1 MVERQNRRVQGE
13 KFQGALEM
21 AGGVAHHLN
30 QPLTIVNNLLNEMLV
45 DASVEGA
52 CFDRMLKVQQ
62 QVSRMIAITRKIAA
76 IKRYESMDY
85 VAGVKI
91 VDIEKSILTTG
102 RRRPGMIK
110 NVLLVDDD
118 REMLLALQEGFARYA
133 DSFSVLLAGDGIEA
147 LEYLK
152 RQPVSLVVTDLKMP
166 RVDGFELLATIMAN
180 FPDIP
185 VIIITGYS
193 TPRMEQLARKGGAV
207 AFVAKPFLIEN
218 LARQIISM
226 LRQEADG
233 GTLHNVSSGMFL
245 QLIEMEQKTCTI
257 RLEEKTFGEKG
268 VLFFVEGELCDARV
282 GERQGEIAAYE
293 IFAWDNVS
301 LAIQNDCTVRQNR
314 INKELSSLLLEGA
327 RRSDELKAQ
336 RVARQGRAPPARIG
350 AIPRRRPAR
359 GSAENRV
366 HARYPMR
373 GGGRYPG

>member
-1 MVERQNRRVQGE
+1 
-13 KFQGALEM
+13 
-21 AGGVAHHLN
+21 
-30 QPLTIVNNLLNEMLV
+30 
-45 DASVEGA
+45 
-52 CFDRMLKVQQ
+52 
-62 QVSRMIAITRKIAA
+62 
-76 IKRYESMDY
+76 
-85 VAGVKI
+85 
-91 VDIEKSILTTG
+91 
-102 RRRPGMIK
+102 MIK

-118 REMLLALQEGFARYA
+118 RAMLLALQEGFARYS

-166 RVDGFELLATIMAN
+166 RVDGFELLATIMAS

-185 VIIITGYS
+185 VIIITGFS
-193 TPRMEQLARKGGAV
+193 TPEMERLARKGGAV

-218 LARQIISM
+218 LARQIVSM

-233 GTLHNVSSGMFL
+233 GTLHNVTSGVFL

-301 LAIQNDCTVRQNR
+301 LSIQNDCTVRQNR
-314 INKELSSLLLEGA
+314 INKELSSLLIEGA

-336 RVARQGRAPPARIG
+336 SAARHGRAGEPRSGSRPDDALKGVRLKIECTLGTRCGAEDVIQDERWTGRVQRISQSGERLKLGKLALAYIDQGDSRDYLLLPADH
-350 AIPRRRPAR
+350 AVVAVNPKCPRDKLLQLL
-359 GSAENRV
+359 GE
-366 HARYPMR
+366 
-373 GGGRYPG
+373 

>member
-1 MVERQNRRVQGE
+1 
-13 KFQGALEM
+13 
-21 AGGVAHHLN
+21 
-30 QPLTIVNNLLNEMLV
+30 
-45 DASVEGA
+45 
-52 CFDRMLKVQQ
+52 
-62 QVSRMIAITRKIAA
+62 
-76 IKRYESMDY
+76 
-85 VAGVKI
+85 
-91 VDIEKSILTTG
+91 
-102 RRRPGMIK
+102 MIK

-118 REMLLALQEGFARYA
+118 RAMLLALQEGFARYS

-147 LEYLK
+147 IEYLK

-166 RVDGFELLATIMAN
+166 RVDGFALLATIMAN

-193 TPRMEQLARKGGAV
+193 TPEMERLARKGGAV

-233 GTLHNVSSGMFL
+233 GTLHNVSSGVFL

-301 LAIQNDCTVRQNR
+301 LSIQNDCTIRQNR
-314 INKELSSLLLEGA
+314 INKELSSLLIEGA
-327 RRSDELKAQ
+327 RRSDELKARRQ
-336 RVARQGRAPPARIG
+336 AR
-350 AIPRRRPAR
+350 
-359 GSAENRV
+359 
-366 HARYPMR
+366 H
-373 GGGRYPG
+373 GGGRTRSGSRPEEALKGVRLKIECTLGARCGVEDVIQDERWTGLIHRISQCGERLKLGKLALAYIDQGDSRDYLLLPADHAVVAVNPKCPRDKLLQLLGE

>member
-1 MVERQNRRVQGE
+1 
-13 KFQGALEM
+13 
-21 AGGVAHHLN
+21 
-30 QPLTIVNNLLNEMLV
+30 
-45 DASVEGA
+45 
-52 CFDRMLKVQQ
+52 
-62 QVSRMIAITRKIAA
+62 
-76 IKRYESMDY
+76 
-85 VAGVKI
+85 
-91 VDIEKSILTTG
+91 
-102 RRRPGMIK
+102 MIK

-118 REMLLALQEGFARYA
+118 RAMLLALQEGFARYS

-147 LEYLK
+147 IEYLK

-193 TPRMEQLARKGGAV
+193 TPEMERLERKGGAV

-233 GTLHNVSSGMFL
+233 GTLHNVSSGVFL

-257 RLEEKTFGEKG
+257 RLEEKTSGFKG
-268 VLFFVEGELCDARV
+268 VLFFVEGELYDARV

-301 LAIQNDCTVRQNR
+301 LSIQNDCTVRQNR
-314 INKELSSLLLEGA
+314 INKELSSLLIEGA

-336 RVARQGRAPPARIG
+336 RAAR
-350 AIPRRRPAR
+350 
-359 GSAENRV
+359 
-366 HARYPMR
+366 H
-373 GGGRYPG
+373 GGGRTRSGSRPEEALKGVRLKIECTLGIRCGMEDVIQDERWTSRIHRISRSGERLKLGKLALALIDQGDARDYLLLPADHAVVAVNPKCPRDKLLQLLGE

>member
-1 MVERQNRRVQGE
+1 
-13 KFQGALEM
+13 
-21 AGGVAHHLN
+21 
-30 QPLTIVNNLLNEMLV
+30 
-45 DASVEGA
+45 
-52 CFDRMLKVQQ
+52 
-62 QVSRMIAITRKIAA
+62 
-76 IKRYESMDY
+76 
-85 VAGVKI
+85 
-91 VDIEKSILTTG
+91 
-102 RRRPGMIK
+102 MIK

-118 REMLLALQEGFARYA
+118 RAMLLALQEGFARYG
-133 DSFSVLLAGDGIEA
+133 DSFSVLLAGDGVEA

-193 TPRMEQLARKGGAV
+193 TPEMERLARKGGAV

-218 LARQIISM
+218 LARQIVSM

-257 RLEEKTFGEKG
+257 RLEEKTSGEKG

-293 IFAWDNVS
+293 IFAWDNVN
-301 LAIQNDCTVRQNR
+301 LAIQNECTVRQNR
-314 INKELSSLLLEGA
+314 INKELSSLLIEGA

-336 RVARQGRAPPARIG
+336 RAARHGGASSGSIPDDALKGVRLKIECTLGIRCAVEDVIQDERWTGRIHRISQSGERLKLGKLSLAYIDQGDSRDYLLLPADHAVVAVNPKC
-350 AIPRRRPAR
+350 PRDKLLRLL
-359 GSAENRV
+359 GE
-366 HARYPMR
+366 
-373 GGGRYPG
+373 

>member
-1 MVERQNRRVQGE
+1 
-13 KFQGALEM
+13 
-21 AGGVAHHLN
+21 
-30 QPLTIVNNLLNEMLV
+30 
-45 DASVEGA
+45 
-52 CFDRMLKVQQ
+52 
-62 QVSRMIAITRKIAA
+62 
-76 IKRYESMDY
+76 
-85 VAGVKI
+85 
-91 VDIEKSILTTG
+91 
-102 RRRPGMIK
+102 MIK

-118 REMLLALQEGFARYA
+118 RAMLLALQEGFARYS

-147 LEYLK
+147 IEYLK

-166 RVDGFELLATIMAN
+166 RVDGFALLATIMAN

-193 TPRMEQLARKGGAV
+193 TPEMERLARKGGAV

-218 LARQIISM
+218 LARQIVSM

-233 GTLHNVSSGMFL
+233 GTLHNVSSGVFL

-314 INKELSSLLLEGA
+314 INKELSSLLIEGA

-336 RVARQGRAPPARIG
+336 RAVR
-350 AIPRRRPAR
+350 
-359 GSAENRV
+359 
-366 HARYPMR
+366 H
-373 GGGRYPG
+373 GGGRTRSGARPEEALKGVRLKIECTLGTRCRAEDVIQDERWTGLIHRISQCGERLKLGKLALAYIDQGDSRDYLLLPADHAVVAVNPKCPRDKLLQLLGE

>member
-1 MVERQNRRVQGE
+1 
-13 KFQGALEM
+13 
-21 AGGVAHHLN
+21 
-30 QPLTIVNNLLNEMLV
+30 
-45 DASVEGA
+45 
-52 CFDRMLKVQQ
+52 
-62 QVSRMIAITRKIAA
+62 
-76 IKRYESMDY
+76 
-85 VAGVKI
+85 
-91 VDIEKSILTTG
+91 
-102 RRRPGMIK
+102 MIK

-118 REMLLALQEGFARYA
+118 RAMLLALQEGFARYG
-133 DSFSVLLAGDGIEA
+133 DSFSVLLAGDGVEA

-166 RVDGFELLATIMAN
+166 RVDGFELLATIITN

-193 TPRMEQLARKGGAV
+193 TPEMERLARKGGAV
-207 AFVAKPFLIEN
+207 AFVAKPFRIDN
-218 LARQIISM
+218 LARQIVSM

-301 LAIQNDCTVRQNR
+301 LAIQNECTVRQNR
-314 INKELSSLLLEGA
+314 INKELSSLLIEGA
-327 RRSDELKAQ
+327 RRSDEFKAQ
-336 RVARQGRAPPARIG
+336 RAARHGGARSG
-350 AIPRRRPAR
+350 AIPDDALKGVRLKIECTLGIRCAVEDVIQDERWTGRIHRISQSGERLKLGKLSLAYIDQGDSRDYLLLPAD
-359 GSAENRV
+359 
-366 HARYPMR
+366 HAVVAVNPKCPRDKLLR
-373 GGGRYPG
+373 LLGE

>member
-1 MVERQNRRVQGE
+1 
-13 KFQGALEM
+13 
-21 AGGVAHHLN
+21 
-30 QPLTIVNNLLNEMLV
+30 
-45 DASVEGA
+45 
-52 CFDRMLKVQQ
+52 
-62 QVSRMIAITRKIAA
+62 
-76 IKRYESMDY
+76 
-85 VAGVKI
+85 
-91 VDIEKSILTTG
+91 
-102 RRRPGMIK
+102 MIK

-118 REMLLALQEGFARYA
+118 RAMLLALQEGFARYG

-166 RVDGFELLATIMAN
+166 RVDGFELLAMIMAN

-193 TPRMEQLARKGGAV
+193 TPEMERLARKGGAV

-218 LARQIISM
+218 LARQIVSM
-226 LRQEADG
+226 LRQEVDG
-233 GTLHNVSSGMFL
+233 GTLHNVSCGMFL

-257 RLEEKTFGEKG
+257 RLEEKISGEKG

-293 IFAWDNVS
+293 IFAWDHVS

-314 INKELSSLLLEGA
+314 INKELSSLLLESA

-336 RVARQGRAPPARIG
+336 RAAHHGGPPGPGAGSSPDDVLKGVRLKIERTLGIRCGVEDVIQDERWTGRSKRISQSGERLKLGKLALAYIDQGDSRDYLLLPADHVVVAVNPKC
-350 AIPRRRPAR
+350 PRDKLLQLL
-359 GSAENRV
+359 
-366 HARYPMR
+366 
-373 GGGRYPG
+373 GG

>member
-1 MVERQNRRVQGE
+1 
-13 KFQGALEM
+13 
-21 AGGVAHHLN
+21 
-30 QPLTIVNNLLNEMLV
+30 
-45 DASVEGA
+45 
-52 CFDRMLKVQQ
+52 
-62 QVSRMIAITRKIAA
+62 
-76 IKRYESMDY
+76 
-85 VAGVKI
+85 
-91 VDIEKSILTTG
+91 
-102 RRRPGMIK
+102 MIK

-133 DSFSVLLAGDGIEA
+133 DSFSVLLAGDGVEA

-207 AFVAKPFLIEN
+207 AFIAKPFLIEN
-218 LARQIISM
+218 LARQIVSM

-245 QLIEMEQKTCTI
+245 QLIEMELKTCTI
-257 RLEEKTFGEKG
+257 RLEEKTTGEKG

-282 GERQGEIAAYE
+282 GERQGEMAAYE

-301 LAIQNDCTVRQNR
+301 LTIQNNCTVRQNR

-327 RRSDELKAQ
+327 RRSDEFKAQ
-336 RVARQGRAPPARIG
+336 RLERQGMPP
-350 AIPRRRPAR
+350 RPAS
-359 GSAENRV
+359 GPSPDGALKGVLQKIEDTLG
-366 HARYPMR
+366 MR
-373 GGGRYPG
+373 CGVEDVIQDERWTGRIHRISQCGERLKLGKLALAYIDQGDSRDYLLLPGDHTVVAVNPKCPRDKLLQLLDE

>member
-1 MVERQNRRVQGE
+1 
-13 KFQGALEM
+13 
-21 AGGVAHHLN
+21 
-30 QPLTIVNNLLNEMLV
+30 
-45 DASVEGA
+45 
-52 CFDRMLKVQQ
+52 
-62 QVSRMIAITRKIAA
+62 
-76 IKRYESMDY
+76 
-85 VAGVKI
+85 
-91 VDIEKSILTTG
+91 
-102 RRRPGMIK
+102 MIK

-118 REMLLALQEGFARYA
+118 RAMLLALQEGFARYS

-147 LEYLK
+147 LECLK

-193 TPRMEQLARKGGAV
+193 TPEMERLARKGGAV

-218 LARQIISM
+218 LARQIVSM

-233 GTLHNVSSGMFL
+233 GTLHNVSSGVFL

-257 RLEEKTFGEKG
+257 RLEEKTSGEKG

-314 INKELSSLLLEGA
+314 INKELSSLLIEGA

-336 RVARQGRAPPARIG
+336 RAAR
-350 AIPRRRPAR
+350 
-359 GSAENRV
+359 
-366 HARYPMR
+366 H
-373 GGGRYPG
+373 GGGPDQVGLERPTEALKGVRLKIECTLGIRCGVEDVIQDERWTGLIHRISQSGERLKLGKLALAYIDQGDSCDYLLLPADHAVVAVNPKCPRDKLLQLLGE

>member
-1 MVERQNRRVQGE
+1 
-13 KFQGALEM
+13 
-21 AGGVAHHLN
+21 
-30 QPLTIVNNLLNEMLV
+30 
-45 DASVEGA
+45 
-52 CFDRMLKVQQ
+52 
-62 QVSRMIAITRKIAA
+62 
-76 IKRYESMDY
+76 
-85 VAGVKI
+85 
-91 VDIEKSILTTG
+91 
-102 RRRPGMIK
+102 MIK

-118 REMLLALQEGFARYA
+118 RAMLLALQEGFARYG

-166 RVDGFELLATIMAN
+166 RVDGFELLAMIMAN

-193 TPRMEQLARKGGAV
+193 TPEMERLARKGGAA

-218 LARQIISM
+218 LARQIVSM
-226 LRQEADG
+226 LRQEVDG

-257 RLEEKTFGEKG
+257 RLEEKISGEKG

-282 GERQGEIAAYE
+282 GERQGEIAVYE

-314 INKELSSLLLEGA
+314 INKELSSLLLESA
-327 RRSDELKAQ
+327 RRSDELKA
-336 RVARQGRAPPARIG
+336 RRAAR
-350 AIPRRRPAR
+350 
-359 GSAENRV
+359 
-366 HARYPMR
+366 H
-373 GGGRYPG
+373 GGGGLPGSGSSPDDVLKGVRLKIECTLGIRCGVEDVIQDERWTGRSHRISQSGERLKLGKLALAYIDQGDSRDYLLLPADHAVVAVNPKCPRDKLLQLLGE

>member
-1 MVERQNRRVQGE
+1 
-13 KFQGALEM
+13 
-21 AGGVAHHLN
+21 
-30 QPLTIVNNLLNEMLV
+30 
-45 DASVEGA
+45 
-52 CFDRMLKVQQ
+52 
-62 QVSRMIAITRKIAA
+62 
-76 IKRYESMDY
+76 
-85 VAGVKI
+85 
-91 VDIEKSILTTG
+91 
-102 RRRPGMIK
+102 MIK

-118 REMLLALQEGFARYA
+118 RAMLLALQEGFARYS

-147 LEYLK
+147 IEYLK
-152 RQPVSLVVTDLKMP
+152 RQPISLVVTDLKMP
-166 RVDGFELLATIMAN
+166 RVDGFALLATIMAN

-193 TPRMEQLARKGGAV
+193 TPEMERLARKGGAV

-218 LARQIISM
+218 LARQIVSM

-233 GTLHNVSSGMFL
+233 GTLHNVSSGVFL

-301 LAIQNDCTVRQNR
+301 LAIQNECTVRQNR
-314 INKELSSLLLEGA
+314 INKELSSLLIEGA

-336 RVARQGRAPPARIG
+336 RAAR
-350 AIPRRRPAR
+350 
-359 GSAENRV
+359 
-366 HARYPMR
+366 H
-373 GGGRYPG
+373 GGGRTRSGARPEEHLKGVRLKIECTLGTRCRAEDVIQDERWTGLVHRISQSGERLKLGKLALAYIDQGDSRDYLLLPADHAVVAVNPKCPRDKLLQLLGE

>member
-1 MVERQNRRVQGE
+1 
-13 KFQGALEM
+13 
-21 AGGVAHHLN
+21 
-30 QPLTIVNNLLNEMLV
+30 
-45 DASVEGA
+45 
-52 CFDRMLKVQQ
+52 
-62 QVSRMIAITRKIAA
+62 
-76 IKRYESMDY
+76 
-85 VAGVKI
+85 
-91 VDIEKSILTTG
+91 
-102 RRRPGMIK
+102 MIK

-118 REMLLALQEGFARYA
+118 RAMLLALQEGFARYS

-193 TPRMEQLARKGGAV
+193 TPEMERLARKGGAV
-207 AFVAKPFLIEN
+207 AFVAKPFLIET
-218 LARQIISM
+218 LARQIVGM

-268 VLFFVEGELCDARV
+268 VLFFVEGVLCDARV

-293 IFAWDNVS
+293 IFGWDDVS
-301 LAIQNDCTVRQNR
+301 LSIQNDCTVRQNR
-314 INKELSSLLLEGA
+314 INKELSSLLIEGA

-336 RVARQGRAPPARIG
+336 RAAHH
-350 AIPRRRPAR
+350 
-359 GSAENRV
+359 GSAARTGSGSGPDDTLKGVRLKIECTLGTRCGVEDVIRDERWVGRV
-366 HARYPMR
+366 HSISQSGERLHLGKLSLAYIDQGDSRDYLLLPDDHAVVAVNPKCPR
-373 GGGRYPG
+373 DKLLQLLGE

>member
-1 MVERQNRRVQGE
+1 
-13 KFQGALEM
+13 
-21 AGGVAHHLN
+21 
-30 QPLTIVNNLLNEMLV
+30 
-45 DASVEGA
+45 
-52 CFDRMLKVQQ
+52 
-62 QVSRMIAITRKIAA
+62 
-76 IKRYESMDY
+76 
-85 VAGVKI
+85 
-91 VDIEKSILTTG
+91 
-102 RRRPGMIK
+102 MIK

-118 REMLLALQEGFARYA
+118 RAMLLALQEGFARYA
-133 DSFSVLLAGDGIEA
+133 DAFSVLLAGDGVEA

-166 RVDGFELLATIMAN
+166 RVDGFELLATIMSN

-193 TPRMEQLARKGGAV
+193 TPEMERLARKGGAV

-257 RLEEKTFGEKG
+257 RLEGKTSGEKG

-282 GERQGEIAAYE
+282 GERQGETAAYE

-327 RRSDELKAQ
+327 RRADELKA
-336 RVARQGRAPPARIG
+336 RRAPSHGHRVRPRSEPSPGDALKGVRLKIERTLGTRCGAEDIIQDERWADRSQRISQSGERLKLGKLALAYIDQGDPRGYLLLPADQ
-350 AIPRRRPAR
+350 AVVAVDPKCPRDKLFQLL
-359 GSAENRV
+359 GE
-366 HARYPMR
+366 
-373 GGGRYPG
+373 